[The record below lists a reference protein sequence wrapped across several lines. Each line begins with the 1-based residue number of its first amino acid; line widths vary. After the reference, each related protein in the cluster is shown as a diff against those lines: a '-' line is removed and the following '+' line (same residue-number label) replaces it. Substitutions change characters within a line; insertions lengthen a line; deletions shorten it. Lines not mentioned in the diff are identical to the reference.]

1 MNAHLQNLRELLAE
15 DVSSVQMRERTTF
28 DRQAGPF
35 SHSLVLF
42 GSGKLGRSILRGLR
56 GLGIEPLAFCDN
68 NPGLWNQSVD
78 GLQVFSPA
86 DAVWAFGDKAV
97 FVVTI
102 WSDVIGHP
110 LAEVTRQL
118 QSHGPARVV
127 SFIPLYWK
135 HPGTF
140 LPYFSLDLPHKIILQ
155 KESVLQAAQLWG
167 DERSQQEYAGQLRW
181 RLRLDF
187 SGVTPPCLHNPFF
200 QPDLISENSD
210 EVFVDCGAY
219 DGDTLRVIL
228 KRGIGR
234 FKRIIALEPDPFNYA
249 KLRACIESLEP
260 EARARITS
268 FPLAVG
274 ASRGT
279 LRFAGLGTEQSKA
292 SDSGSLEVQCA
303 TLDEL
308 LANSSPTYIKMDIEG
323 AEPGAIKGAR
333 SIIQKNMPVLAISA
347 YHEPDHLWQ
356 LPLLI
361 HSLADQYTFALR
373 PHAHAAWDLMCYAI
387 PPSRLLQKRGQEPLP
402 A

>member
-200 QPDLISENSD
+200 QPDLISENSN

-260 EARARITS
+260 EARRGSPAFLSLWALPVEHCVSPAWGPSNPKLLIPVRWKSSAPRWTSCWRIPHPPIS
-268 FPLAVG
+268 KWI
-274 ASRGT
+274 
-279 LRFAGLGTEQSKA
+279 SKA
-292 SDSGSLEVQCA
+292 PNPARSKEHAPSSKKTCPFSPSPPIMSRTTSGSFLC
-303 TLDEL
+303 
-308 LANSSPTYIKMDIEG
+308 
-323 AEPGAIKGAR
+323 
-333 SIIQKNMPVLAISA
+333 
-347 YHEPDHLWQ
+347 
-356 LPLLI
+356 
-361 HSLADQYTFALR
+361 
-373 PHAHAAWDLMCYAI
+373 
-387 PPSRLLQKRGQEPLP
+387 
-402 A
+402 